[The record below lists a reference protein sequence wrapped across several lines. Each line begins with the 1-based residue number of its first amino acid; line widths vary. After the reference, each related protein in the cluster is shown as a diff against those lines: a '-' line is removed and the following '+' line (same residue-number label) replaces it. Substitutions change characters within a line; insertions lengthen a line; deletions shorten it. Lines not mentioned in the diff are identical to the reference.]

1 MCIRDRLVG
10 SVSQISAEQ
19 YLVKQK
25 QVADNEIFEL
35 NGLVLGA
42 YQSIFVS
49 STAAVSFNLM
59 GFEEVA
65 EALS

>member
-1 MCIRDRLVG
+1 M
-10 SVSQISAEQ
+10 
-19 YLVKQK
+19 KQK